1 MDFLADISNALPETI
16 LAAFGLAGLLI
27 GAIGGDRISGPLRVL
42 AAFALAAAAAA
53 SFWQFGKGEAIAA
66 FASAELAPE
75 GLYRA
80 TLFTL
85 FAKGVTYSLAALAL
99 FMSGGFLKTVQMER
113 YEYPLLVTFG
123 SLGAG
128 MMLSANDLMTL
139 YVGIETLSLS
149 SYVLA
154 AFKRDSVKSAE
165 AGLKYFVLG
174 ALASGLLLYGSALI
188 YGFSGGTGYA
198 AIAAAPSSIGLV
210 FGLVFLICGLAF
222 KASAAPFHIW
232 TPDVYE
238 GAPAPVV
245 AFFSTAPK
253 IAAVGLLA
261 HVLFTAFGTHA
272 DSWQQI
278 IAIIAALSML
288 IGAFGALM
296 QNSIKRILAYSS
308 ISNVGFALIG
318 IAAGEE
324 IGAASVLVYMT
335 LYVVATLG
343 LFGGVL
349 ALRRG
354 GKAIDQIS
362 DLNGLVKSK
371 PGIALGLLVL
381 IFSVAGIP
389 PAAGFWGKLQVFTAG
404 IEGGLLWLVL
414 VGALASVV
422 SLGYYLRLVWAM
434 FMKPAGEPLDKT
446 DVSIGAVVAVTTL
459 LMFPVLTIAIQFL
472 LDLAARATGG

>member
-1 MDFLADISNALPETI
+1 MNFLADINNALPEAI
-16 LAAFGLAGLLI
+16 LVAFGLVGLLV
-27 GAIGGDRISGPLRVL
+27 GAIGGDRISGLLRLV
-42 AAFALAAAAAA
+42 AAIALAAASAAA
-53 SFWQFGKGEAIAA
+53 FVQFGRGETISA

-75 GLYRA
+75 GLYRV

-85 FAKGVTYSLAALAL
+85 FAKGVTYAMAAFAL
-99 FMSGGFLKTVQMER
+99 FMSGGFLKSAQMER
-113 YEYPLLVTFG
+113 YEYPLLIVFG

-154 AFKRDSVKSAE
+154 AFRRDSIKSAE

-198 AIAAAPSSIGLV
+198 AIAAAPTSVGLL
-210 FGLVFLICGLAF
+210 FGLVFVICGLAF

-238 GAPAPVV
+238 GAPSPVV

-253 IAAVGLLA
+253 IAAVTLLA
-261 HVLFTAFGTHA
+261 HVMFVAFGPHIA
-272 DSWQQI
+272 SWQLI

-318 IAAGEE
+318 IAAGAEA
-324 IGAASVLVYMT
+324 GAAAVLVYMT
-335 LYVVATLG
+335 LYVIATLG
-343 LFGGVL
+343 MFGGVL

-354 GKAIDQIS
+354 GKSIDAVS

-371 PGIALGLLVL
+371 PGMALGLLIL

-404 IEGGLLWLVL
+404 IEADMLWLVL

-434 FMKPAGEPLDKT
+434 FMKPAGEPLDRT
-446 DVSIGAVVAVTTL
+446 DVSVAATVAISAL
-459 LMFPVLTIAIQFL
+459 IVFPILTVAIQML
-472 LDLAARATGG
+472 LSATALAAGG

>member
-1 MDFLADISNALPETI
+1 MNFLADINNALPEAI
-16 LAAFGLAGLLI
+16 LVAFGLVGLLV
-27 GAIGGDRISGPLRVL
+27 GAIGGDRISGLLRLV
-42 AAFALAAAAAA
+42 AAIALAAASATA
-53 SFWQFGKGEAIAA
+53 FVQFGRGETISA

-75 GLYRA
+75 GLYRV

-85 FAKGVTYSLAALAL
+85 FAKGVTYAMAAFAL
-99 FMSGGFLKTVQMER
+99 FMSTGFLKSAQMER
-113 YEYPLLVTFG
+113 YEYPLLIVFG

-154 AFKRDSVKSAE
+154 AFRRDSIKSAE

-198 AIAAAPSSIGLV
+198 VIAAAPTSVGLL
-210 FGLVFLICGLAF
+210 FGLVFVICGLAF

-238 GAPAPVV
+238 GAPSPVV

-253 IAAVGLLA
+253 IAAVTLLA
-261 HVLFTAFGTHA
+261 HVMFVAFGPHIA
-272 DSWQQI
+272 SWQLI

-318 IAAGEE
+318 IAAGAEA
-324 IGAASVLVYMT
+324 GAAAVLVYMT
-335 LYVVATLG
+335 LYVIATLG
-343 LFGGVL
+343 MFGGVL

-354 GKAIDQIS
+354 GKSIDAVS

-371 PGIALGLLVL
+371 PGMALGLLIL

-404 IEGGLLWLVL
+404 IEADMLWLVL

-434 FMKPAGEPLDKT
+434 FMKPAGEPLDRT
-446 DVSIGAVVAVTTL
+446 DVSVAATVAISAL
-459 LMFPVLTIAIQFL
+459 IVFPILTVAIQML
-472 LDLAARATGG
+472 LSATALAAGG

>member
-1 MDFLADISNALPETI
+1 MNFLADINNALPEAI
-16 LAAFGLAGLLI
+16 LVAFGLVGLLV
-27 GAIGGDRISGPLRVL
+27 GAIGGDRISGLLRLV
-42 AAFALAAAAAA
+42 AAIALAAASATA
-53 SFWQFGKGEAIAA
+53 FVQFGRGETISA

-75 GLYRA
+75 GLYRV

-85 FAKGVTYSLAALAL
+85 FAKGVTYAMAAFAL
-99 FMSGGFLKTVQMER
+99 FMSSGFLKSAQMER
-113 YEYPLLVTFG
+113 YEYPLLIVFG

-154 AFKRDSVKSAE
+154 AFRRDSIKSAE

-198 AIAAAPSSIGLV
+198 AIAAAPTSVGLL
-210 FGLVFLICGLAF
+210 FGLVFVICGLAF

-238 GAPAPVV
+238 GAPSPVV

-253 IAAVGLLA
+253 IAAVTLLA
-261 HVLFTAFGTHA
+261 HVMFVAFGPHIA
-272 DSWQQI
+272 SWQLI

-318 IAAGEE
+318 IAAGAEA
-324 IGAASVLVYMT
+324 GAAAVLVYMT
-335 LYVVATLG
+335 LYVIATLG
-343 LFGGVL
+343 MFGGVL

-354 GKAIDQIS
+354 GKSIDAVS

-371 PGIALGLLVL
+371 PGMALGLLIL

-404 IEGGLLWLVL
+404 IEADMLWLVL

-434 FMKPAGEPLDKT
+434 FMKPAGEPLDRT
-446 DVSIGAVVAVTTL
+446 DVSVAATVAISAL
-459 LMFPVLTIAIQFL
+459 IVFPILTVAIQML
-472 LDLAARATGG
+472 LSATALAAGG

>member
-1 MDFLADISNALPETI
+1 MNFLADINNALPEAI
-16 LAAFGLAGLLI
+16 LVAFGLVGLLV
-27 GAIGGDRISGPLRVL
+27 GAIGGDRISGLLRLV
-42 AAFALAAAAAA
+42 AAIALAAASATA
-53 SFWQFGKGEAIAA
+53 FVQFGRGETISA

-75 GLYRA
+75 GLYRV

-85 FAKGVTYSLAALAL
+85 FAKGVTYAMAAFAL
-99 FMSGGFLKTVQMER
+99 FMSTGFLKSAQMER
-113 YEYPLLVTFG
+113 YEYPLLIVFG

-154 AFKRDSVKSAE
+154 AFRRDSIKSAE

-198 AIAAAPSSIGLV
+198 AIAAAPTSVGLL
-210 FGLVFLICGLAF
+210 FGLVFVICGLAF

-238 GAPAPVV
+238 GAPSPVV

-253 IAAVGLLA
+253 IAAVTLLA
-261 HVLFTAFGTHA
+261 HVMFVAFGPHIA
-272 DSWQQI
+272 SWQLI

-318 IAAGEE
+318 IAAGAEA
-324 IGAASVLVYMT
+324 GAAAVLVYMT
-335 LYVVATLG
+335 LYVIATLG
-343 LFGGVL
+343 MFGGVL

-354 GKAIDQIS
+354 GKSIDAVS

-371 PGIALGLLVL
+371 PGMALGLLIL

-404 IEGGLLWLVL
+404 IEADMLWLVL

-434 FMKPAGEPLDKT
+434 FMKPAGEPLDRT
-446 DVSIGAVVAVTTL
+446 DVSVAATVAISAL
-459 LMFPVLTIAIQFL
+459 IVFPILTVAIQML
-472 LDLAARATGG
+472 LSATALAAGG

>member
-1 MDFLADISNALPETI
+1 MNFLADINNALPEAI
-16 LAAFGLAGLLI
+16 LVAFGLVGLLV
-27 GAIGGDRISGPLRVL
+27 GAIGGDRISGLLRLV
-42 AAFALAAAAAA
+42 AAIALAAASAAA
-53 SFWQFGKGEAIAA
+53 FVQFGRGETISA

-75 GLYRA
+75 GLYRV

-85 FAKGVTYSLAALAL
+85 FAKGVTYAMAAFAL
-99 FMSGGFLKTVQMER
+99 FMSSGFLKSAQMER
-113 YEYPLLVTFG
+113 YEYPLLIVFG

-154 AFKRDSVKSAE
+154 AFRRDSIKSAE

-198 AIAAAPSSIGLV
+198 AIAAAPTSVGLL
-210 FGLVFLICGLAF
+210 FGLVFVICGLAF

-238 GAPAPVV
+238 GAPSPVV

-253 IAAVGLLA
+253 IAAVTLLA
-261 HVLFTAFGTHA
+261 HVMFVAFGPHIA
-272 DSWQQI
+272 SWQLI

-296 QNSIKRILAYSS
+296 QSSIKRILAYSS

-318 IAAGEE
+318 IAAGAEA
-324 IGAASVLVYMT
+324 GAAAVLVYMT
-335 LYVVATLG
+335 LYVIATLG
-343 LFGGVL
+343 MFGGVL

-354 GKAIDQIS
+354 GKSIDAVS

-371 PGIALGLLVL
+371 PGMALGLLIL

-404 IEGGLLWLVL
+404 IEADMLWLVL

-434 FMKPAGEPLDKT
+434 FMKPAGEPLDRT
-446 DVSIGAVVAVTTL
+446 DVSVAATVAISAL
-459 LMFPVLTIAIQFL
+459 IVFPILTVAIQML
-472 LDLAARATGG
+472 LNATALAAGG

>member
-1 MDFLADISNALPETI
+1 MNFLADITNALPETI
-16 LAAFGLAGLLI
+16 LVAFGLAGLLL
-27 GAIGGDRISGPLRVL
+27 GAIGGDRISGLLRLL
-42 AAFALAAAAAA
+42 ATIALAAASVAA
-53 SFWQFGKGEAIAA
+53 FVQFGRGESISA
-66 FASAELAPE
+66 FASALAPD
-75 GLYRA
+75 GLYRV

-85 FAKGVTYSLAALAL
+85 FAKGVTYAMAALAL
-99 FMSGGFLKTVQMER
+99 FMSGGFLKSAQMER
-113 YEYPLLVTFG
+113 YEYPLLITFG

-154 AFKRDSVKSAE
+154 AFRRDSIKSAE

-198 AIAAAPSSIGLV
+198 VIAAAPTSVGLI
-210 FGLVFLICGLAF
+210 FGLVFVICGLAF

-238 GAPAPVV
+238 GAPSAVV

-253 IAAVGLLA
+253 IAAVVLLA
-261 HVLFTAFGTHA
+261 HVMFTAFGSHIS
-272 DSWQQI
+272 SWQQI
-278 IAIIAALSML
+278 IAIISALSML

-318 IAAGEE
+318 IAAGPEL
-324 IGAASVLVYMT
+324 GAAPLLVYMT
-335 LYVVATLG
+335 LYVIATLG

-354 GKAIDQIS
+354 GKAIDEVS
-362 DLNGLVKSK
+362 DLNGLVKLK
-371 PGIALGLLVL
+371 PGMALGLLVL

-404 IEGGLLWLVL
+404 IESGMLWLVL

-434 FMKPAGEPLDKT
+434 FMKPAGEPMDRT
-446 DVSIGAVVAVTTL
+446 DASVAGTVAITSL
-459 LMFPVLTIAIQFL
+459 IVFPILTIGIQFL
-472 LDLAARATGG
+472 LATTTIAAGG